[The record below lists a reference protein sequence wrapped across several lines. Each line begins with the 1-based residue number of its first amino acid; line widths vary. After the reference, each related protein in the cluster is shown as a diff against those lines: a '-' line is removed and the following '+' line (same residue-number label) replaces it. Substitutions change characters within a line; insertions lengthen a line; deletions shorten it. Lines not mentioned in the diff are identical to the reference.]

1 MARTP
6 APPAPEQS
14 TADRQLAT
22 APSPATG
29 DGQQLS
35 HGLKQRH
42 LSMIALGGVIGAGLF
57 VGSGAGIAAAGPAII
72 LAFTLSGLLVMLI
85 MRMLGEMSAARP
97 ASGSFSVH
105 AEREI
110 GPWAGVTAGWMYWV
124 MLCCGVAAEA
134 TAAGK
139 IMNDMVPAVSPWVW
153 VGIFMVFFCASNL
166 TAVKNFGEFEFW
178 FAAVKVAAIVAFLV
192 LGTLGVLGVLGDGG
206 APGSSNLTGQGGFLP
221 NGTSG
226 LIVGLL
232 ASVFA
237 YGGLE
242 TVTIAAAESEDPRK
256 NVANAVRTAVWRIA
270 VFYIGSMAL
279 VVTLVSWKD
288 PSIVSDGPYVTVLQH
303 LGVPAAG
310 DIMKF
315 VVLIALLSAMN
326 ANIYGSSRMAYSLV
340 SRGQGPRAL
349 AKVSGG
355 VPRLAVLAS
364 CGFGFGAVLAGKFWP
379 DTVFT
384 WLMNTTGVAILVVWF
399 FICVVQLK
407 MRRKL
412 EREAPE
418 LLTVRMWGYPYLTWA
433 ALLAVLAI
441 LGLMTTTEGNREQLY
456 AASVLVAALALAG
469 YVKQRRDAAAK
480 SAVSAV
486 SAERVES

>member
-1 MARTP
+1 MARTS
-6 APPAPEQS
+6 APPAPG
-14 TADRQLAT
+14 TT
-22 APSPATG
+22 SPAG
-29 DGQQLS
+29 SPAGGGPQLS

-105 AEREI
+105 AEKEL
-110 GPWAGVTAGWMYWV
+110 GTWAGITAGWMYWV

-139 IMNDMVPAVSPWVW
+139 IVNGWVPGVSSWVW
-153 VGIFMVFFCASNL
+153 VGLFMVFFCASNL

-178 FAAVKVAAIVAFLV
+178 FAAIKVAAIVAFLV
-192 LGTLGVLGVLGDGG
+192 LGALGVAGVLGPG
-206 APGSSNLTGQGGFLP
+206 APGTTNLTGQGGFLP
-221 NGTSG
+221 NGVSG

-242 TVTIAAAESEDPRK
+242 TVTIAAAESDDPRR

-270 VFYIGSMAL
+270 IFYIGSMAL

-288 PSIVSDGPYVTVLQH
+288 PSVVANGPYVTVLQH
-303 LGVPAAG
+303 LGVPGAG
-310 DIMKF
+310 TIMEA

-340 SRGQGPRAL
+340 SRGQGPKAL
-349 AKVSGG
+349 AKVGGG
-355 VPRLAVLAS
+355 VPRAAVLAS
-364 CGFGFGAVLAGKFWP
+364 CLFGFGAVLASKFWP

-407 MRRKL
+407 MRRRL
-412 EREAPE
+412 ERESPE
-418 LLTVRMWGYPYLTWA
+418 LLTVRMWGYPYLTWVAMA
-433 ALLAVLAI
+433 AVVGILA
-441 LGLMTTTEGNREQLY
+441 LMTTTEGNREQLY
-456 AASVLVAALALAG
+456 AAGVLVALLIGAG
-469 YVKQRRDAAAK
+469 LLKQRRDAAHNG
-480 SAVSAV
+480 
-486 SAERVES
+486 

>member
-1 MARTP
+1 MPTLTP
-6 APPAPEQS
+6 QQTLEPTDLTSGSAPA
-14 TADRQLAT
+14 
-22 APSPATG
+22 
-29 DGQQLS
+29 GQQLS

-57 VGSGAGIAAAGPAII
+57 VGSGAGIAAAGPAVI
-72 LAFTLSGLLVMLI
+72 LAFALSGLLVMLV

-110 GPWAGVTAGWMYWV
+110 GPWAGVTAGWMFWV

-139 IMNDMVPAVSPWVW
+139 IMNGWIPGVPAWAW
-153 VGIFMVFFCASNL
+153 VGVFMVFFCASNL

-178 FAAVKVAAIVAFLV
+178 FAAIKIAAIAAFLA
-192 LGTLGVLGVLGDGG
+192 LGILGVAGVLGHG
-206 APGSSNLTGQGGFLP
+206 APGTTNLTGQGGFLP
-221 NGTSG
+221 NGLDG

-242 TVTIAAAESEDPRK
+242 TVTIAAAESDDPKR

-279 VVTLVSWKD
+279 IVTLVPWND
-288 PSIVSDGPYVTVLQH
+288 PKVASDGPYVTVLQH
-303 LGVPAAG
+303 LGIPAAG
-310 DIMKF
+310 TIMQI

-340 SRGQGPRAL
+340 SRGEGPKVL

-355 VPRLAVLAS
+355 VPRVAVLAS
-364 CGFGFGAVLAGKFWP
+364 CAFGFGAVLAGKVWP

-384 WLMNTTGVAILVVWF
+384 WLMNTTGVAILVVWI
-399 FICVVQLK
+399 FICVAQLR
-407 MRRKL
+407 MRKRL
-412 EREAPE
+412 ERESPE

-433 ALLAVLAI
+433 ALAAVVGFLA
-441 LGLMTTTEGNREQLY
+441 LMTTTEGNREQLY
-456 AASVLVAALALAG
+456 AAGVLVAVLSALG
-469 YVKQRRDAAAK
+469 YWKQRR
-480 SAVSAV
+480 
-486 SAERVES
+486 RG

>member
-1 MARTP
+1 MART
-6 APPAPEQS
+6 
-14 TADRQLAT
+14 T
-22 APSPATG
+22 APSTPGTTSTASPAG
-29 DGQQLS
+29 GQQLS

-72 LAFTLSGLLVMLI
+72 LAFTFSGLLVMLI

-105 AEREI
+105 AEKEL
-110 GPWAGVTAGWMYWV
+110 GPWAGITAGWMYWV

-134 TAAGK
+134 TAAGR
-139 IMNDMVPAVSPWVW
+139 IVNGWVPGVSSWVW
-153 VGIFMVFFCASNL
+153 VALFMVFFCASNL

-178 FAAVKVAAIVAFLV
+178 FAAIKVAAIIAFLV
-192 LGTLGVLGVLGDGG
+192 LGALGVTGVLGPG
-206 APGSSNLTGQGGFLP
+206 APGTHNLTGQGGFLP
-221 NGTSG
+221 TGVSG

-242 TVTIAAAESEDPRK
+242 TVTIAAAESDDPKK

-270 VFYIGSMAL
+270 IFYIGSMAL

-288 PSIVSDGPYVTVLQH
+288 PAVVQNGPYVTVLRH
-303 LGVPAAG
+303 LGVPGAG
-310 DIMKF
+310 TIMEA

-326 ANIYGSSRMAYSLV
+326 ANIYGASRMAYSLV
-340 SRGQGPRAL
+340 GRGQGPKAL
-349 AKVSGG
+349 AKVGGG
-355 VPRLAVLAS
+355 VPRRAVLAS
-364 CGFGFGAVLAGKFWP
+364 CLFGFAAVLAAKFWP

-384 WLMNTTGVAILVVWF
+384 WLMNTTGVAILVVWL
-399 FICVVQLK
+399 FICVVQLR
-407 MRRKL
+407 MRRRL

-418 LLTVRMWGYPYLTWA
+418 LLSVRMWGYPYLTWIAMA
-433 ALLAVLAI
+433 AVVGI
-441 LGLMTTTEGNREQLY
+441 LGLMTTTEGNRQQLY
-456 AASVLVAALALAG
+456 AAGVLVAVLSAAG
-469 YVKQRRDAAAK
+469 LLKQRRDARAH
-480 SAVSAV
+480 
-486 SAERVES
+486 

>member
-1 MARTP
+1 MTATT
-6 APPAPEQS
+6 APPEAPEAPEAQ
-14 TADRQLAT
+14 AT
-22 APSPATG
+22 P
-29 DGQQLS
+29 QLS

-57 VGSGAGIAAAGPAII
+57 VGSGAGIAAAGPGII
-72 LAFTLSGLLVMLI
+72 LAFTAAGLLVMLI
-85 MRMLGEMSAARP
+85 MRMLGEMSAAHP

-110 GPWAGVTAGWMYWV
+110 GPWAGLTAGWMYWV

-134 TAAGK
+134 TAAGS
-139 IMNDMVPAVSPWVW
+139 IMNSWLPGVPGWGWVAV
-153 VGIFMVFFCASNL
+153 FMAFFCASNL

-178 FAAVKVAAIVAFLV
+178 FAAVKITAIVAFLV
-192 LGTLGVLGVLGDGG
+192 LGVLGVTGVLHA
-206 APGSSNLTGQGGFLP
+206 APGTGNLTGHGGFLP
-221 NGTSG
+221 HGTSG
-226 LIVGLL
+226 LITGLL

-242 TVTIAAAESEDPRK
+242 TVTIAAAESDDPRR

-279 VVTLVSWKD
+279 VVTLVPWND
-288 PSIVSDGPYVTVLQH
+288 PDVVKLGPYVTVLRFLH
-303 LGVPAAG
+303 IPGAAQV
-310 DIMKF
+310 MQA

-340 SRGQGPRAL
+340 SRGQGPKAL
-349 AKVSGG
+349 ARVSGG

-364 CGFGFGAVLAGKFWP
+364 CAFGFGAVLAGYWWP

-384 WLMNTTGVAILVVWF
+384 WLMNTTGVAILVVWL
-399 FICVVQLK
+399 FIGVSQLR
-407 MRRKL
+407 MRRRL

-418 LLTVRMWGYPYLTWA
+418 QLVVRMWAYPYLTWVA
-433 ALLAVLAI
+433 IAGVVALLA
-441 LGLMTTTEGNREQLY
+441 LMTTTAGNRDQLY
-456 AASVLVAALALAG
+456 AAAVLVAALGAVG
-469 YVKQRRDAAAK
+469 YWRQRRVRGA
-480 SAVSAV
+480 
-486 SAERVES
+486 

>member
-1 MARTP
+1 MPSTLPHIGTGRPLYERLDTRDEHCHRTAEGP
-6 APPAPEQS
+6 AASGAP
-14 TADRQLAT
+14 
-22 APSPATG
+22 
-29 DGQQLS
+29 QLS

-57 VGSGAGIAAAGPAII
+57 VGSGAGIAAAGPGII
-72 LAFTLSGLLVMLI
+72 LAFTAAGLLVMLV
-85 MRMLGEMSAARP
+85 MRMLGEMSAAHP

-134 TAAGK
+134 TAAGS
-139 IMNDMVPAVSPWVW
+139 IMNSWIPGVAGWAWVAV
-153 VGIFMVFFCASNL
+153 FMTFFCASNL

-178 FAAVKVAAIVAFLV
+178 FAAVKITAIVAFLV
-192 LGTLGVLGVLGDGG
+192 LGVLGVTGVIGHG
-206 APGSSNLTGQGGFLP
+206 APGAANLTGHGGFLP
-221 NGTSG
+221 HGASG
-226 LIVGLL
+226 LITGLL

-242 TVTIAAAESEDPRK
+242 TVTIAAAESDDPRR

-270 VFYIGSMAL
+270 LFYIGSMAL
-279 VVTLVSWKD
+279 VVTLVPWNNPDVVKL
-288 PSIVSDGPYVTVLQH
+288 GPYVTVLQ
-303 LGVPAAG
+303 LLNVPGAAVV
-310 DIMKF
+310 MKA

-326 ANIYGSSRMAYSLV
+326 ANIYGSSRMAFSLV
-340 SRGQGPRAL
+340 ARGQGPKAL

-364 CGFGFGAVLAGKFWP
+364 CGFGFAAVLAGYWWP

-384 WLMNTTGVAILVVWF
+384 WLMNTTGVAILVVWL
-399 FICVVQLK
+399 FIGVTQLR
-407 MRRKL
+407 MRRRL

-418 LLTVRMWGYPYLTWA
+418 LLTVKMWGYPYLTW
-433 ALLAVLAI
+433 LAI
-441 LGLMTTTEGNREQLY
+441 AGVVTLLGLMTTTAGNRDQLY
-456 AASVLVAALALAG
+456 AAGVLVAGLSAVG
-469 YVKQRRDAAAK
+469 YWRQRRAQ
-480 SAVSAV
+480 SA
-486 SAERVES
+486 